1 MSSPV
6 PALLVLRKVPE
17 SRRDLAAAMA
27 GLPPTAGGEV
37 WWELV
42 DASAPTGHPPAGVA
56 LTRRTDDDATHIV
69 TLAAVSTLDR
79 DLLTHLVRE
88 LVAALRRADTG
99 VISIRGGRADVDAA
113 LEAEDFL
120 PAGDGRFVLHL

>member
-1 MSSPV
+1 MPSPV

-17 SRRDLAAAMA
+17 SRQDLAAAMA
-27 GLPPTAGGEV
+27 GLPPAAGGEV

-42 DASAPTGHPPAGVA
+42 DASAPAGQLPAGVA

-88 LVAALRRADTG
+88 LVAALRRADTSA
-99 VISIRGGRADVDAA
+99 ISIRGGRADVDAA
-113 LEAEDFL
+113 LRAEDFL